1 MTASDLAA
9 AMPFG
14 VHPCPSFIDSSS
26 PKAATPLNQ
35 SGK

>member
-1 MTASDLAA
+1 MTASDLAD
-9 AMPFG
+9 AMPFS

-26 PKAATPLNQ
+26 SNAVTPLNQ